1 MDKPSRTTTTSSNIK
16 IANWMADDI
25 EIILFKIM
33 GLYQDERVYRR
44 YGFNS
49 RYIKTEGW
57 IEEIV
62 SIRGILGRNWTS
74 TIYITSGMLHWNWN
88 IPIRMKHNR
97 LIGGA

>member
-44 YGFNS
+44 DGFHS
-49 RYIKTEGW
+49 RYIKTKGL
-57 IEEIV
+57 IEEMV
-62 SIRGILGRNWTS
+62 SIRGMLGRNWTS
-74 TIYITSGMLHWNWN
+74 TISK
-88 IPIRMKHNR
+88 KHK
-97 LIGGA
+97 G